1 VVADAT
7 VPYDCAA
14 FELEVAKIA
23 KFELGSG
30 RRLALRHR
38 AGDSGEKNEC
48 GEFHEKLVLPF
59 NLFVKS
65 WHGSERFQF
74 FERVR
79 PILDLFLTRALQK
92 PMRKNLQCPAGTASV
107 TRHSRPGPH
116 WAGTLSWVAFIA
128 SR

>member
-1 VVADAT
+1 
-7 VPYDCAA
+7 
-14 FELEVAKIA
+14 
-23 KFELGSG
+23 
-30 RRLALRHR
+30 LRHS

-79 PILDLFLTRALQK
+79 PILDLFLNSGAAEADEPVLVSLLSKINCRSIAGALK
-92 PMRKNLQCPAGTASV
+92 KSSPVIPIIDLLGSSPSDLT
-107 TRHSRPGPH
+107 GPEE
-116 WAGTLSWVAFIA
+116 
-128 SR
+128 RN